1 MDDPKMTSDET
12 TTGDEDC
19 ASGIEMQMEAIAAHR
34 EIPLSP
40 GDTSGTLAFV
50 MAAARH
56 ALTGDQFSSLLMVGA
71 EAYRRYHD
79 DLGITLPGGQS

>member
-1 MDDPKMTSDET
+1 MTAVEECT
-12 TTGDEDC
+12 
-19 ASGIEMQMEAIAAHR
+19 AGIEMQMEAIASHR
-34 EIPLSP
+34 EIALSP

-50 MAAARH
+50 MAVARH

-79 DLGITLPGGQS
+79 DLGVKLPGGQ